1 MAKIIKMIENENSQ
15 KTFIFDDEVIV
26 ETAGKYFGLYADYYM
41 EVKHKNESFYAHLET
56 HMGGILSS
64 SSHIPHKY
72 AEYVKQ
78 TDSRF
83 KTL

>member
-1 MAKIIKMIENENSQ
+1 MAKVIKMIENEGAE
-15 KTFIFDDEVIV
+15 TFVFDDGVVI
-26 ETAGKYFGLYADYYM
+26 ETAEKYFGMYADGYM
-41 EVKHKNESFYAHLET
+41 EIKHKNESFYAHIET
-56 HMGGILSS
+56 YMGGILSS